1 MHVNS
6 NIDGDLRPK
15 FAEVPVSSSEYTVEL
30 HGFWRLGIVVDYDN
44 ARLRVVRE
52 YERGVGIDSEYQR
65 TR

>member
-1 MHVNS
+1 VHINS
-6 NIDGDLRPK
+6 NIDHDFCAE
-15 FAEVPVSSSEYTVEL
+15 FAEVPISSCEYTVEL
-30 HGFWRLGIVVDYDN
+30 HGFWRLGIVVDYDD